1 MEMGKDREERER
13 EEREERESFRRREN
27 GSGCEKQVGQG
38 D

>member
-1 MEMGKDREERER
+1 MGKDREGR